1 LQFEQQG
8 KGPSSQFVSTDGAF
22 GNPACWKTLR
32 NSIGQTQLDY
42 DVVVCG
48 GTLGIFYGMYLQ
60 LQGHRVCVVEGGKLR
75 GREQEWNI
83 SMDELDELVDLGVLT
98 PEDAEAVIT
107 TEFPACGSGFKNQ
120 EVTPLTGGYFEN
132 DQTGYECYTPDV
144 LNLGVTPSILIE
156 RVADRFRY
164 IGGTILEET
173 PLKGIC
179 VSELIGTAID
189 FGTDKEPITTKLVL
203 DCMGNGS
210 PISRQQRYGQK
221 ADGICC
227 VVGSCAG
234 GYDKETNLYGDIIYT
249 NQPITTKERNGSN
262 QYFWE
267 AFPVGIGRNGNEPG
281 TSDVKTT
288 YMFTYMDADLDRPSL
303 HQLFEDY
310 WELLPTYQPSITN
323 PETDLN
329 DIRRILFAYFPTY
342 RESPLKPEF
351 SRVLAVGDAS
361 GIQSPLSFGGFG
373 ALTRHL
379 GRIGGALSEALEHD
393 CLHKDDLGLINDYQP
408 NLSAAWMFQKAMS
421 VKMNQKNPDPK
432 FVNRL
437 LATNFEVM
445 DKMGP
450 KTMKPFLQDVVRF
463 DGLVGSLAGS
473 FVADP
478 TFMPQIVAT
487 VGIPELVRWLGHV
500 GNMGKYSLLDTVATP
515 ILEPYVQGF
524 LKNNPRERFKW
535 KRRFE
540 SWKYGSGGDYKFPP
554 EEE

>member
-1 LQFEQQG
+1 VLRVEDSSDTTTTTSSHEDGNYYKTYDVVSSLSTTTTSLRMTATSTTTATEEQMDDDEPPERDRAETSTTSTTGGDDLQLGDGSTITERMFQKIPSEQQAGGAGGSSTYNAFLRADENWSRLKEFQGFEYDTKLLQFDQRG
-8 KGPSSQFVSTDGAF
+8 MGPSSQFVSTDGAF
-22 GNPACWKTLR
+22 GNPACWTMLR
-32 NSIGQTQLDY
+32 KSIGQTQLDY

-98 PEDAEAVIT
+98 PEDVEAVIT
-107 TEFPACGSGFKNQ
+107 TEFPACRSGFKNQ

-144 LNLGVTPSILIE
+144 LNLGVTPSILID

-351 SRVLAVGDAS
+351 SRVLAWEMRRGS
-361 GIQSPLSFGGFG
+361 N
-373 ALTRHL
+373 RH
-379 GRIGGALSEALEHD
+379 
-393 CLHKDDLGLINDYQP
+393 
-408 NLSAAWMFQKAMS
+408 
-421 VKMNQKNPDPK
+421 
-432 FVNRL
+432 
-437 LATNFEVM
+437 
-445 DKMGP
+445 
-450 KTMKPFLQDVVRF
+450 
-463 DGLVGSLAGS
+463 
-473 FVADP
+473 
-478 TFMPQIVAT
+478 
-487 VGIPELVRWLGHV
+487 
-500 GNMGKYSLLDTVATP
+500 
-515 ILEPYVQGF
+515 
-524 LKNNPRERFKW
+524 
-535 KRRFE
+535 
-540 SWKYGSGGDYKFPP
+540 
-554 EEE
+554 